1 MFKSSFVKPAGACV
15 AAFALAISLQ
25 ASGASA
31 ATHSAPKTA
40 ISSSAL
46 AIKAGAIIG
55 KLYVPRYG
63 KSYHRTIA
71 EGTDPNVLYGPGLGH
86 YVGTEMPG
94 DLGNFAIAG
103 HRLANGGPMKNIDK
117 LRVGDLAFVLT
128 NKTWYEYTFLAGT
141 IVKPTNVGV
150 IYPQPEGLDGA
161 NLDGHYMTFT
171 SCTPPHVNT
180 KRIVAWFSLK
190 ATYPVS
196 AGTPAD
202 LKAALKK
209 AK

>member
-1 MFKSSFVKPAGACV
+1 MAHLAVKTGSV
-15 AAFALAISLQ
+15 L
-25 ASGASA
+25 
-31 ATHSAPKTA
+31 
-40 ISSSAL
+40 
-46 AIKAGAIIG
+46 G

-94 DLGNFAIAG
+94 AVGNFAIAG
-103 HRLANGGPMKNIDK
+103 HRLANGGPMKDIDK
-117 LRVGDLAFVLT
+117 LRVGDLAFVMT
-128 NKTWYEYTFLAGT
+128 NKTWYEYTYLAGT

-150 IYPQPEGLDGA
+150 IYPQPEGLAGA
-161 NLDGHYMTFT
+161 TPTGQYMTFT
-171 SCTPPHVNT
+171 SCTPPHINT

-190 ATYPVS
+190 ATFPTS